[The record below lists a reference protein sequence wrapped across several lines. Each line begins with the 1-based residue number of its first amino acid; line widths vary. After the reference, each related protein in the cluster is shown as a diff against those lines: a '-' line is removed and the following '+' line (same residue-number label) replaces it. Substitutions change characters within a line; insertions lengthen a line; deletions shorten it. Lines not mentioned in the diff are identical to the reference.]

1 MNDDRLELLDLGDG
15 DSVLCVVAHPD
26 DMEYGASAAVAEWT
40 DRGIPVT
47 YLLLTSGEAG
57 IDSMDPTETGPARA
71 EEQRHACAQVGVDDL
86 RILDF
91 PDGVL
96 EYSLDLRRAVAS
108 VIRDVRPTTLLTLGW
123 DMEMP
128 WGLNQADHRVAG
140 VVALDASRD
149 AGNRWVF
156 PEITAD
162 DGRVLDRWQA
172 EQLLVFGSAPAT
184 HAVAVSA
191 DAVERSIAS
200 LEQHKVYLAAL
211 DDHPAPRDLIGGVTS
226 DAGAHAGVDHAVA
239 FHRYEL

>member
-1 MNDDRLELLDLGDG
+1 MNDDRLELLDLD
-15 DSVLCVVAHPD
+15 DTDRVLCIVAHPD

-57 IDSMDPTETGPARA
+57 IDSMSPTETGPARA
-71 EEQRHACAQVGVDDL
+71 EEQRRACDQVGVDDL

-108 VIRDVRPTTLLTLGW
+108 VIREVCPTTVVTLGW

-140 VVALDASRD
+140 VVALDAARD

-156 PEITAD
+156 PDITAE

-172 EQLLVFGSAPAT
+172 EQLLVFGSASAT

-226 DAGAHAGVDHAVA
+226 EAGTQAGVDRAVA

>member
-1 MNDDRLELLDLGDG
+1 MPDDRLDILHLDDR
-15 DSVLCVVAHPD
+15 DRVLCVVAHPD

-57 IDSMDPTETGPARA
+57 IDSLSPAETGPARA
-71 EEQRHACAQVGVDDL
+71 EEQRRACAQVGVDDL

-96 EYSLDLRRAVAS
+96 EYSLALRKAVAA
-108 VIRDVRPTTLLTLGW
+108 VVRDVRPTTVVTLGW

-140 VVALDASRD
+140 TVALDAARD

-156 PEITAD
+156 PDITSD
-162 DGRVLDRWQA
+162 DGRPLDRWQA
-172 EQLLVFGSAPAT
+172 DQLLMFGSGPAT
-184 HAVAVSA
+184 HAVAVSVE
-191 DAVERSIAS
+191 AVERSIAS
-200 LEQHKVYLAAL
+200 LEQHEVYLAAL
-211 DDHPAPRDLIGGVTS
+211 EDHPAPRDLIGGVTS
-226 DAGAHAGVDHAVA
+226 EAGALAGVEHAVA
-239 FHRYEL
+239 FRRHSL

>member
-15 DSVLCVVAHPD
+15 DRVLCIVAHPD
-26 DMEYGASAAVAEWT
+26 DMEYGSSAAVAEWT

-140 VVALDASRD
+140 VVALDAARD

-184 HAVAVSA
+184 HAVTVSA

>member
-1 MNDDRLELLDLGDG
+1 MSDHQLDLLTVSSGDR
-15 DSVLCVVAHPD
+15 VLCIVAHPD

-57 IDSMDPTETGPARA
+57 IDSMSPTETGPARA
-71 EEQRHACAQVGVDDL
+71 EEQRRACAQVGVDDL

-108 VIRDVRPTTLLTLGW
+108 VIREVCPTTVVTLGW

-140 VVALDASRD
+140 VVALDAARD

-156 PEITAD
+156 PDITAE

-172 EQLLVFGSAPAT
+172 EQLLVFGSASAT

-226 DAGAHAGVDHAVA
+226 EAGAQAGVDRAVA